1 MTQWIPFNV
10 ICYIVDFVKTSM
22 DIKEF
27 LADFVADEQEKNTSP
42 KDYEKMEKQEQQVI
56 LTLEMLDK
64 FQFLQLEQICKE
76 VCGRI
81 PSPPRVYDKVI
92 NVEYEHHINRDD
104 YTKFIL
110 KEMEF
115 SEIKN
120 FATKYNILK

>member
-1 MTQWIPFNV
+1 
-10 ICYIVDFVKTSM
+10 M

-27 LADFVADEQEKNTSP
+27 LADIVADEQEKNTSP
-42 KDYEKMEKQEQQVI
+42 KDYEEMEKQEQQVI

-120 FATKYNILK
+120 FALKHNILK

>member
-76 VCGRI
+76 ICGRI